1 MEYFL
6 DVEADPPPNI
16 KPRNMM
22 KKDTALHIYAH
33 ELFYNNGKNGPVQHI
48 MRNLGCAALTDPA
61 MCPYFQHTL
70 MAIIWSN
77 TYVRSEELQERG
89 QNAQQLWYN
98 DLMAMTLKF
107 PEGAD
112 RNVSKWYLPFAPGIL
127 LFL

>member
-1 MEYFL
+1 MENFL
-6 DVEADPPPNI
+6 DDVEPEPPLK

-33 ELFYNNGKNGPVQHI
+33 ELYYNNGKNGPVQHI
-48 MRNLGCAALTDPA
+48 MMKLGCAALTNPKY
-61 MCPYFQHTL
+61 CPYFQHTL
-70 MAIIWSN
+70 MAVIWSN

-107 PEGAD
+107 PEGAEKTFV
-112 RNVSKWYLPFAPGIL
+112 NGTVSS
-127 LFL
+127 LFSR

>member
-1 MEYFL
+1 
-6 DVEADPPPNI
+6 
-16 KPRNMM
+16 
-22 KKDTALHIYAH
+22 
-33 ELFYNNGKNGPVQHI
+33 
-48 MRNLGCAALTDPA
+48 
-61 MCPYFQHTL
+61 

-112 RNVSKWYLPFAPGIL
+112 RNVSKWYLPYAPGNL